1 MRQAFDEL
9 AAYGVGVQLT
19 PGNEPTPDFAEL
31 RTTTTV
37 PTRTHHGFRVDRRAS
52 RVWADDGA
60 CVATSDSVHPP
71 RLETPAAAHFDRW
84 LEQQGDSRVLET
96 MYPGYRLGTGVE
108 LERAMELGVRLA
120 VDVSHLFI
128 QQTAGVLEDRTL
140 RRVLASAHI
149 VEVHVS
155 QNDGRHDSHRPLR
168 RDSFELGWA
177 RERLQHGVPV
187 IYEAYLHV
195 VSEPSRRAQLELVRD
210 TLT

>member
-1 MRQAFDEL
+1 
-9 AAYGVGVQLT
+9 
-19 PGNEPTPDFAEL
+19 
-31 RTTTTV
+31 
-37 PTRTHHGFRVDRRAS
+37 
-52 RVWADDGA
+52 
-60 CVATSDSVHPP
+60 
-71 RLETPAAAHFDRW
+71 
-84 LEQQGDSRVLET
+84 

-195 VSEPSRRAQLELVRD
+195 VSEPSRRAQLELVRE